1 MWIISRGTIS
11 GDKTVGFICS
21 GLNIRADR
29 HLYGRIGLFKYDKQT
44 TREKLF
50 HSYCRKIQESIE
62 GINST
67 FLSRSVEGQSRT
79 QLCDWPLTLILHSHK
94 TNPIIPWWPCT
105 LITFLVLVPILFPPR
120 TLPNW
125 WFTERW
131 GIFCPRSKM
140 TNISSIAGTW
150 SASSDN

>member
-1 MWIISRGTIS
+1 MLVLYVQDWIS
-11 GDKTVGFICS
+11 GLIDTYTEELPC
-21 GLNIRADR
+21 LNM
-29 HLYGRIGLFKYDKQT
+29 KNKQP
-44 TREKLF
+44 EKKLF

-140 TNISSIAGTW
+140 TNIFSIAGTW